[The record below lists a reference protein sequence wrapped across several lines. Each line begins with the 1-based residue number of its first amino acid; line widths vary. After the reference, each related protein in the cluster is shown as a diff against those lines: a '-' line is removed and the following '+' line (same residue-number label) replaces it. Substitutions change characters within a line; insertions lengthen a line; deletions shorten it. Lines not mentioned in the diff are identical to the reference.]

1 MTTATPLRRTRTFCG
16 CIPVRAGVITLAIIG
31 LVGGACVAAL
41 GCLNLINL
49 PPTEANR
56 IANGIQVGV
65 YTVLALVSLFG
76 LIGAI
81 MKKRAFINL
90 YFAIL
95 IGHLLFSFALGVYG
109 MYRVFRDS
117 PQYLHECQS
126 GSEDPSIIKICR
138 EGDMLMKGIV
148 VGVSIIAWLLEIWA
162 CVIVF
167 DYSKQLEEEED
178 AESVV
183 KDNEVW

>member
-1 MTTATPLRRTRTFCG
+1 MIRQRTFCC

-31 LVGGACVAAL
+31 LIGGTGVAAI
-41 GCLNLINL
+41 GCLNLVNL
-49 PPTEANR
+49 PPTQGNR
-56 IANGIQVGV
+56 IANGIQVGL
-65 YTVLALVSLFG
+65 YIVLALVSLFG

-81 MKKRAFINL
+81 MRKRSLINL

-95 IGHLLFSFALGVYG
+95 VGHLLFSFALGVYG
-109 MYRVFRDS
+109 MYRVFKDS
-117 PQYLHECQS
+117 PEYMEKCQNDS
-126 GSEDPSIIKICR
+126 SDDKVFMKICR
-138 EGDMLMKGIV
+138 EGDLLVKGIV

-167 DYSKQLEEEED
+167 NYSKQLEEEENV
-178 AESVV
+178 ESVV